1 MPKTMTFDTLKANV
15 EDGSIDTVLTCFVDM
30 QGRLMG
36 KRFHAVNFVYPS
48 MQHMGVGMGR
58 CRPAEML
65 KTINE
70 TRGLFR
76 PIDEDLRRVHLGWKS
91 KVTPTDE
98 GVRVFSGIWYNSDEL
113 QRLVDDSAVKKVAVF
128 VDPDDV
134 TEATVLI
141 PSLAKSI
148 RVQLQIT
155 AYAGLTLPE
164 VFQLMQAFRKEDPSV
179 TEIYEDRLA
188 STRRARFEQ
197 LKSIGVEQRLPRSFS
212 TIEECIAKGKAVFAG
227 ARVVPTL
234 GTLNT
239 VRPGEIMSNGG
250 GPGVYQIGAGGSVID
265 HDARA
270 ADNDAQDVGTSA
282 PLEMRDL
289 EPKGQPAK
297 NEPRD
302 QEPKN
307 KKQQF
312 LGRPKNG
319 GKLL

>member
-1 MPKTMTFDTLKANV
+1 M
-15 EDGSIDTVLTCFVDM
+15 
-30 QGRLMG
+30 
-36 KRFHAVNFVYPS
+36 
-48 MQHMGVGMGR
+48 
-58 CRPAEML
+58 
-65 KTINE
+65 
-70 TRGLFR
+70 
-76 PIDEDLRRVHLGWKS
+76 
-91 KVTPTDE
+91 
-98 GVRVFSGIWYNSDEL
+98 
-113 QRLVDDSAVKKVAVF
+113 AVF

-212 TIEECIAKGKAVFAG
+212 TIEECIAKGKAVFVG